1 MGTPGTDLKL
11 WVPRPRG
18 CFTQDPWGTLSVSC
32 RGKTEIQDRTGGK
45 PKAETVCCFLCDL
58 ESPGGCPCRLLPPE
72 TTSPDQ
78 PHSLAGGFHLAPAAP
93 CSCDLGKVP

>member
-58 ESPGGCPCRLLPPE
+58 ESPGGVPL
-72 TTSPDQ
+72 Q
-78 PHSLAGGFHLAPAAP
+78 AP
-93 CSCDLGKVP
+93 SS